1 MLLIKKKRGFIM
13 KDYFTIDDL
22 ATMTMLS
29 TRTLRNY
36 IKLGFLE
43 GEKPDGIW
51 KFTEEEIG
59 AFLKNDFVRQ
69 SIQSKKN
76 GIVFDFMANDV
87 KQDDMVC
94 SIYDYNEV
102 DQEEAD
108 KICTNMLGLV
118 NSNQYGNLRFSFEYN
133 DKKKM
138 VRVIL
143 TGSTNGIHSL
153 MNQYVTM

>member
-1 MLLIKKKRGFIM
+1 M
-13 KDYFTIDDL
+13 KEYFTIDDL

-43 GEKPDGIW
+43 GEKPDGCW
-51 KFTEEEIG
+51 KFTAEEIA
-59 AFLKNDFVRQ
+59 AFLKNDFVKQ

-76 GIVFDFMANDV
+76 GIIFDYMANDV
-87 KQDDMVC
+87 KQEDMVC
-94 SIYDYNEV
+94 SIYDYNDV
-102 DQEEAD
+102 NQEEAE
-108 KICTNMLGLV
+108 KMCTNMLELV
-118 NSNQYGNLRFSFEYN
+118 NSNQYGNVRFSYEYD

-143 TGSTNGIHSL
+143 TGSTNGIHNL
-153 MNQYVTM
+153 MNQYVAM